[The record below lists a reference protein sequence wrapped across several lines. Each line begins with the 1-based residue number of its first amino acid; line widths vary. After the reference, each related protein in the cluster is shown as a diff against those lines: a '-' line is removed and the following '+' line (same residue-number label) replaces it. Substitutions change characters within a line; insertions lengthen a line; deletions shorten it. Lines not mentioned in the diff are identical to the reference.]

1 MNEGLA
7 EDIEMKSVNDVRDLV
22 EKIIKKG
29 VVSGNILPGEYMVVD
44 NDGIM
49 IGDESDFDADV
60 LLYAIKI
67 DDIVDF
73 NEGSVDLSGI
83 SDNELFHDIF

>member
-1 MNEGLA
+1 MNEGFA

-29 VVSGNILPGEYMVVD
+29 VASGNILPGEYMVVD

-73 NEGSVDLSGI
+73 NDGSVDLSGI